1 MEQRYRMEVQKLG
14 PGLVHNQDFD
24 EGGGIEPK
32 VKIFSKMFKLGNV
45 SSNLV

>member
-14 PGLVHNQDFD
+14 PGLVRNQDFAD
-24 EGGGIEPK
+24 GGGIEPN
-32 VKIFSKMFKLGNV
+32 VKMFSKMFKLGNV